1 MLILNREITWA
12 QIKMGGMA
20 LLALVAVIA
29 AVVGW
34 YKAQHQPVVS
44 TVEYV
49 EVPKIKTVTKIKT
62 VKVPGPTQIV
72 TVEKTVVVEKLKL
85 PEWIKTDENKQVIA
99 TAEIQP
105 YEGKTDAVAVL
116 DTKTGES
123 QIVAKQVPLPL
134 LGFENIKE
142 IGLRAGVNLKGG
154 TETGIYGRWSFLR
167 VGSFHVGAYGEANT
181 GGDAKAQLE
190 IGYRF

>member
-49 EVPKIKTVTKIKT
+49 EVPQIKTVTKIKT

-99 TAEIQP
+99 TAEVPP
-105 YEGKTDAVAVL
+105 YQGTTNTVAVL
-116 DTKTGES
+116 DTVTGTS
-123 QIVAKQVPLPL
+123 QIVAKQVPLSFVA
-134 LGFENIKE
+134 FENEKE
-142 IGLRAGVNLKGG
+142 LGLRAGVGLKNT
-154 TETGIYGRWSFLR
+154 TEVGVYGRWTFLR
-167 VGSFHVGAYGEANT
+167 VGNAHLGAYGEANSN
-181 GGDAKAQLE
+181 GDAKAQVE

>member
-20 LLALVAVIA
+20 VLVLIAVIA
-29 AVVGW
+29 AIVAW
-34 YKAQHQPVVS
+34 YWPRPQL
-44 TVEYV
+44 TITNVEYV
-49 EVPKIKTVTKIKT
+49 QVPQIKVVTKIKT
-62 VKVPGPTQIV
+62 VKVPGPTEIV
-72 TVEKTVVVEKLKL
+72 TIEKEVVVEKLKL
-85 PEWIKTDENKQVIA
+85 PEWIKTDENKQIIA
-99 TAEIQP
+99 TAEIPP
-105 YEGKTDAVAVL
+105 YKGKTDAVAIL
-116 DTKTGES
+116 DTKTGAS

-134 LGFENIKE
+134 FGFENDKE
-142 IGLRAGVNLKGG
+142 IGMRAGVNLKGG